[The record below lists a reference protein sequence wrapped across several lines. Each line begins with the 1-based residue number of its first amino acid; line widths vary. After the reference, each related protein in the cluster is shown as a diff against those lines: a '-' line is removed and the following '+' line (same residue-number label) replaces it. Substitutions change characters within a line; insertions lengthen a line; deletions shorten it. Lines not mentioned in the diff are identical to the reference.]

1 MPYENWNMNMGW
13 GGGVLMLLFTLL
25 FLGGLLLIAVTVVK
39 QHHQHE
45 HNYHAH
51 HDQPTG
57 GRSAALKILDERFA
71 RGEIDEEEYKR
82 RCALL

>member
-13 GGGVLMLLFTLL
+13 GGGLLMLLFTLL
-25 FLGGLLLIAVTVVK
+25 FLGGLLLIAMTVIH

-45 HNYHAH
+45 HTHHAH
-51 HDQPTG
+51 HDQPAG

>member
-1 MPYENWNMNMGW
+1 
-13 GGGVLMLLFTLL
+13 
-25 FLGGLLLIAVTVVK
+25 LLIAVTVMR
-39 QHHQHE
+39 QHHHHE

-51 HDQPTG
+51 NYHAHGDQPTG

-82 RCALL
+82 RRALL

>member
-13 GGGVLMLLFTLL
+13 GGGLLMLLFTLL
-25 FLGGLLLIAVTVVK
+25 FLGGLLLIAVTAIS

-45 HNYHAH
+45 YDYHAH
-51 HDQPTG
+51 DDRPTG
-57 GRSAALKILDERFA
+57 GRTVALKILDERFA

>member
-1 MPYENWNMNMGW
+1 MNMGW

-25 FLGGLLLIAVTVVK
+25 FLGGLLLIAVTVIR
-39 QHHQHE
+39 QYHQHE

-57 GRSAALKILDERFA
+57 GRSVALKILDERFA